1 MFCQVHALTK
11 RIELD
16 SAASAAELCEAEF
29 RKVYFMASTVS
40 KQDESF
46 RRFALTGDPFK
57 VLMSSCAPLALFQ
70 ALQSIFKILDAL
82 MASHI
87 GADAVSAV
95 SALSQITLMITAL
108 GSGLAVGGS
117 IKISEAY
124 GRGDYDTVRQRV
136 ATVYALAVAVSVLV
150 AVVLV
155 PFAVPFLRLLQTPE
169 ELIATGADYFRV
181 EILTLMINFF
191 NTVYIAIER
200 SRGHAKKILKIN
212 MVIIVVKLVLSAFF
226 VYVME
231 WGLMMI
237 AVATLAGQL
246 LLLVYAVT
254 NMRRDEGAFRFSTK
268 NIRMQRQTVGP
279 ILNLSYPVS
288 AEKVLFAAGKVVVN
302 AMSGMYGG
310 LTVGALGISNN
321 IGGLTT
327 SWHMGFTDGA
337 APLISQNRGAGR
349 YKRTLEIYYRLLV
362 IQVGIGVLGLGIV
375 SQALPWLATIF
386 AQSKNQFDQTFC
398 DMIVD
403 IHRFEMLGY
412 ITLGVNSATLAL
424 LLGYGYTKL
433 TLLLN
438 VARVFAYRVPVL
450 WFLQNFTD
458 MGAEA
463 VGVTMMVSNICVG
476 LTAVVVAI
484 PVIRKIRR
492 LAKEEEEK

>member
-1 MFCQVHALTK
+1 
-11 RIELD
+11 
-16 SAASAAELCEAEF
+16 
-29 RKVYFMASTVS
+29 MASNVS

-46 RRFALTGDPFK
+46 RRYALTGDPFR
-57 VLMSSCAPLALFQ
+57 VLMTSCAPLALFQ

-82 MASHI
+82 MASRI

-124 GRGDYDTVRQRV
+124 GRGDYDTVRRRV
-136 ATVYALAVAVSVLV
+136 ATVYVMAVTVSIVV
-150 AVVLV
+150 AVVLI
-155 PFAVPFLRLLQTPE
+155 PFAIPFLRLLQTPE
-169 ELIATGADYFRV
+169 ELISAGVGYFRV
-181 EILTLMINFF
+181 EILTLVINFF

-212 MVIIVVKLVLSAFF
+212 MVIIGVKLALSAFF
-226 VYVME
+226 VFVLE
-231 WGLMMI
+231 AGLMMI
-237 AVATLAGQL
+237 AVATLVGQL
-246 LLLVYAVT
+246 ILLLYAVF
-254 NMRRDEGAFRFSTK
+254 NMRRDEGAFRFSHR
-268 NIRMQRQTVGP
+268 NIHLKKETVGP

-337 APLISQNRGAGR
+337 APLISQNRGAGK
-349 YKRTLEIYYRLLV
+349 YKRTLQIYFKLLV
-362 IQVGIGVLGLGIV
+362 VQMAIGLIGLLLV
-375 SQALPWLATIF
+375 SQTLPWLATIF

-412 ITLGVNSATLAL
+412 ITLGINSATVAL

-433 TLLLN
+433 TMLLN

-476 LTAVVVAI
+476 ITAVIVAI
-484 PVIRKIRR
+484 PVILKIRK
-492 LAKEEEEK
+492 LAKEEAE